1 MKIVAVIPARGGSK
15 RIPRKNIRNF
25 CGKSLIAWTILG
37 ALKSKYLDR
46 VIVSTDDKEIARIA
60 KRYGAEVPFLRPA
73 ELAIPTIGIEPTLK
87 HVYEWLLKNENYK
100 ADALVLL
107 MPTSP
112 LRQTHHIDEAIE
124 IFKKKKVYPIR
135 GRELSS
141 ATDSTTQQRAFA
153 SNGVDSVV
161 AVNETPANHT
171 PYWTLVRNK
180 NGKVTLWGR
189 KSLKNIITRS
199 QDFPQKCYARN
210 DLVYVLK
217 PKNLFEKKSNIYGN
231 KVELYIIPDPSNY
244 EADINT
250 SDEWQDAEMKFQKLR
265 RKGILKI

>member
-1 MKIVAVIPARGGSK
+1 MSNKKFVAIIPARKESK
-15 RIPRKNIRNF
+15 RIPRKNIKNF
-25 CGKSLIAWTILG
+25 CGKPLIAWTILG
-37 ALKSKYLDR
+37 ALKSRHLDR
-46 VIVSTDDKEIARIA
+46 VIVSTDDKEIAKIA

-87 HVYEWLLKNENYK
+87 HTYQWLLENENYK

-112 LRQTHHIDEAIE
+112 LRQTRHIDEAIE
-124 IFKKKKVYPIR
+124 IFKKTK
-135 GRELSS
+135 
-141 ATDSTTQQRAFA
+141 A
-153 SNGVDSVV
+153 DSVLG
-161 AVNETPANHT
+161 VNETPANHT

-180 NGKVTLWGR
+180 KDKVTLWDGIN
-189 KSLKNIITRS
+189 LKNIITRS

-250 SDEWQDAEMKFQKLR
+250 PDDWKDAELKFKKLE
-265 RKGILKI
+265 KSN